1 VNETRTTPRMPQD
14 VAVTLAGALASR
26 AATRLGARALL
37 IKGQQLASA
46 GLRNPRNSSDVDAWV
61 EPERFEDFI
70 AALVARGWIE
80 RPRWRVSDSM
90 TTHSISLLH
99 PEWPCDIDV
108 HRNFPGFLEPA
119 ADVFEALWARHTTI
133 DFAGIVCDIPD
144 RAASALILALHS
156 LRSSPDEIRHLN
168 EYNDL
173 VSRLVAEDDPEFR
186 LALTEIA
193 AATGAAGT
201 AEPFLLAVGAE
212 VPPFDRDDPALIAW
226 VAHVNAGNDVTA
238 VFAERW
244 RETPWSRRPHLLV
257 LALWPS
263 NDELRLAQPERTL
276 GPTALVGARF
286 SRLGRAFVSLP
297 RALGARRRASHG
309 EWDSPYVGGDK

>member
-1 VNETRTTPRMPQD
+1 MGGLD
-14 VAVTLAGALASR
+14 
-26 AATRLGARALL
+26 LGASTLLAAALSQHGAQAVGVRSLL
-37 IKGQQLASA
+37 IKGQQLTRHR
-46 GLRNPRNSSDVDAWV
+46 LRAHRTSSDVDALV
-61 EPERFEDFI
+61 DPAGFDRFCEG
-70 AALVARGWIE
+70 LARGGWVE
-80 RPRWRVSDSM
+80 RPRWRLSDDM

-108 HRNFPGFLEPA
+108 HRAFPGFLAPP
-119 ADVFEALWARHTTI
+119 DQVFDALWARRTTML
-133 DFAGIVCDIPD
+133 FAGIECNVPD
-144 RAASALILALHS
+144 RASSALILALHS
-156 LRSSPDEIRHLN
+156 LRSSPDEVRHLN

-173 VSRLVAEDDPEFR
+173 VARLLAEDDDDFR
-186 LALTEIA
+186 RELTDVA

-201 AEPFLLAVGAE
+201 SEPLLRAVGAE

-244 RETPWSRRPHLLV
+244 RETPWSKRPRMLA

-263 NDELRLAQPERTL
+263 NSELRLAQPDREL
-276 GPTALVGARF
+276 GTAALMGARF
-286 SRLGRAFVSLP
+286 SRLGRAVIALP

-309 EWDSPYVGGDK
+309 EWDSPYVRVDQ